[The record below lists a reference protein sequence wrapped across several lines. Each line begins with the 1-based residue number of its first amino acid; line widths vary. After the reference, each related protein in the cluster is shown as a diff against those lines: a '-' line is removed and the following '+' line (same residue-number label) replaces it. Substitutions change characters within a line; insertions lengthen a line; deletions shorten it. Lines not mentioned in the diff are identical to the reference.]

1 MNYEACKNCPSLQ
14 KCTKSSHRIISE
26 FANENTLKLKQYM
39 DTKEAQNEY
48 KKRGSTV
55 EAPFGILKILLQ
67 LQQPKNT
74 WNTTNR
80 KHNELMCT
88 ITQHKKIIQHKTQHT
103 QRNNRN
109 RQLPRKTINIIRNRT
124 HSYNKIKKVLT
135 NHKKIYLCQVLI
147 V

>member
-1 MNYEACKNCPSLQ
+1 
-14 KCTKSSHRIISE
+14 
-26 FANENTLKLKQYM
+26 M

-48 KKRGSTV
+48 KKKRKHSRST
-55 EAPFGILKILLQ
+55 IWNIKNILQ

-109 RQLPRKTINIIRNRT
+109 RQLPRKTINIIRNKT

-135 NHKKIYLCQVLI
+135 NHKKI
-147 V
+147 

>member
-1 MNYEACKNCPSLQ
+1 
-14 KCTKSSHRIISE
+14 
-26 FANENTLKLKQYM
+26 M

-48 KKRGSTV
+48 KKRRNTV
-55 EAPFGILKILLQ
+55 EAPFGILKNILQ

-135 NHKKIYLCQVLI
+135 NHKKI
-147 V
+147 

>member
-1 MNYEACKNCPSLQ
+1 
-14 KCTKSSHRIISE
+14 
-26 FANENTLKLKQYM
+26 M

-80 KHNELMCT
+80 KYNELMCT

-103 QRNNRN
+103 QRNTEIDNF
-109 RQLPRKTINIIRNRT
+109 LEKLSTLFETELIATI
-124 HSYNKIKKVLT
+124 K
-135 NHKKIYLCQVLI
+135 
-147 V
+147 

>member
-39 DTKEAQNEY
+39 DTKEAQKRIQ
-48 KKRGSTV
+48 KKRKHSRST
-55 EAPFGILKILLQ
+55 IWNIKNILQ

-124 HSYNKIKKVLT
+124 HSYNKIKK
-135 NHKKIYLCQVLI
+135 Y
-147 V
+147 